1 MQPGHIFVAE
11 QGGTNIIKF
20 VGDVRL
26 TLCISFDNFIE
37 HMFTN
42 NKQLVSVIFD
52 LRQAE
57 ALDSTTLGLMAKIA
71 ITCQNQFHLS
81 PLVVSPC
88 EGINR
93 VFESMGLEDI
103 FEIVRSTQDNIECTQ
118 ELPITEANSH
128 IAKDKVLE
136 AHKILMGLNDHN
148 KKEFK
153 DLVECLEHE
162 S

>member
-11 QGGTNIIKF
+11 TEGTNVIKL

-37 HMFTN
+37 YMFAK
-42 NKQLVSVIFD
+42 KQFGSVIFD

-71 ITCQNQFHLS
+71 ITCQSQFHLI
-81 PLVVSPC
+81 PLVISPSD
-88 EGINR
+88 GINR
-93 VFESMGLEDI
+93 LLESMGLEDI
-103 FEIVRSTQDNIECTQ
+103 FEIVRTTPAEIECTK
-118 ELPITEANSH
+118 ELPITEAS
-128 IAKDKVLE
+128 ADSTKDKIIE
-136 AHKILMGLNDHN
+136 AHKILMNLNDHN
-148 KKEFK
+148 RKEFR

-162 S
+162 

>member
-11 QGGTNIIKF
+11 RDNTNVIKF

-37 HMFTN
+37 HMFAK
-42 NKQLVSVIFD
+42 KQFGSVIFD
-52 LRQAE
+52 LSQAE

-71 ITCQNQFHLS
+71 ITCQTKFHLI
-81 PLVVSPC
+81 PLVVSPSDD
-88 EGINR
+88 INHLL
-93 VFESMGLEDI
+93 ESMGLEDI
-103 FEIVRSTQDNIECTQ
+103 FEIVRSTHSNLSCTD
-118 ELPITEANSH
+118 ELPITEAS
-128 IAKDKVLE
+128 ASSTKDKVLE
-136 AHKILMGLNDHN
+136 AHKILMGLNEHN
-148 KKEFK
+148 KAEFR